1 MRVILKNVFSN
12 WAGFIVHTAIAF
24 YLSPFLIHSLG
35 KEVYGLWVLVGSLT
49 GYMGVL
55 DMGVRSAIVKYTS
68 SYFAQKDYKEL
79 SNIANNSITLFSIFA
94 CIILTVVAILFF
106 FLEDIFQIR
115 PDMLRTSQIVF
126 VIMGVNLALTFPLN
140 VFGGMISGLQRYE
153 ITNGLSIVFSILK
166 LVLLIIFINQGYGI
180 IALALITVGLT
191 QIKYLIFFVVV
202 KKLIPEYSFKFLHYN
217 KEAAKKILSFS
228 FQTFLLVISEM
239 AVYYSDSIIIGAFLA
254 LSTVTFYVVAW
265 TLLDYL
271 RKIVN
276 RIAFVLMP
284 AASEMDAR
292 KKDDHIKNLYKQST
306 KYSLLIMI
314 PILSVLIIMG
324 DSFLVLWLGEEF
336 RKSYMVLL
344 ILGAGEIFA
353 LMQSIANQMLVGL
366 GRHNLINK
374 HKISLAVLKIGLSIF
389 LLNYFD
395 ILGVAMGTTIPTL
408 AITIFILIPISM
420 REFHFTL
427 GSFLNEV
434 IKTPLIFFVC
444 SLLALFVLDNIL
456 LVNTWILF
464 IGITIAFSIVYA
476 GFMYTVLPVQIKS
489 KINSFIKKK

>member
-1 MRVILKNVFSN
+1 MRVILKNVLSN
-12 WAGFIVHTAIAF
+12 WVGFIVYTAIAF

-49 GYMGVL
+49 GYMGIL

-68 SYFAQKDYKEL
+68 SYFAKKDYKEL
-79 SNIANNSITLFSIFA
+79 SNIANNSITLFTIFA
-94 CIILTVVAILFF
+94 CVILLVVTILFF

-153 ITNGLSIVFSILK
+153 ITNGLSIVFAILK

-180 IALALITVGLT
+180 IALALITVVLT
-191 QIKYLIFFVVV
+191 QVKYLIFFVVV
-202 KKLIPEYSFKFLHYN
+202 KKLIPEYNFKFLYYN
-217 KEAAKKILSFS
+217 REAAKKILSFS
-228 FQTFLLVISEM
+228 FKTFLLVVSEM
-239 AVYYSDSIIIGAFLA
+239 AVYYSDTIIIGAFLA

-284 AASEMDAR
+284 AASEMDAH
-292 KKDDHIKNLYKQST
+292 KKIENIKNLYKQST

-314 PILSVLIIMG
+314 PVLSVLLIMG

-366 GRHNLINK
+366 GRHNLIGK
-374 HKISLAVLKIGLSIF
+374 QKIYLAGLKIGLSIF
-389 LLNYFD
+389 LLHYFD
-395 ILGVAMGTTIPTL
+395 ILGVAMGTTIPILAVTL
-408 AITIFILIPISM
+408 FALIPISL
-420 REFHFTL
+420 REFHYTL
-427 GSFLNEV
+427 GSFLNDV
-434 IKTPLIFFVC
+434 IKTPAIFFVC
-444 SLLALFVLDNIL
+444 SLAVLFLIDSVVLVD
-456 LVNTWILF
+456 TWLLF
-464 IGITIAFSIVYA
+464 IGITIAFSLVYT
-476 GFMYTVLPVQIKS
+476 GFMYTVLPAQIKL
-489 KINSFIKKK
+489 KVKSFF